1 MMMNVAMR
9 KIMKVTSLTGK
20 QVSTD
25 SSKVIGE
32 EARARLEVLGIVR
45 GSRVSL
51 QERPVRVGK
60 QKQLVKKQSRRWT
73 TTRSWDE
80 LNGQE
85 KLHLQKDL
93 LGIHLVPGRR
103 SRYRQSLKLLRSGT
117 EMTP

>member
-51 QERPVRVGK
+51 QERSVRVGK

-80 LNGQE
+80 LNGQG